1 MAKMYP
7 TKVENFTDKNEESVY
22 KILETLSNDY
32 SVIYEPI
39 VGTTKKLTPD
49 FVILS
54 KDFGLIVLDV
64 KFVDLEN
71 IEKSDQRTIYKKSG
85 DRLRNFNETVKNY
98 AFNVNNHLV
107 KELKNNSAI
116 VQNNK
121 LTFSYSYGV
130 LIFIKNYEN
139 YTKQDIS
146 KILSLDKNSFIVCN
160 DTEKCKENIE
170 EFIKKLH
177 KPFIK
182 GISNLNSND
191 IINSLYINSDVN
203 ATDFTNTLARFN
215 TYLNI
220 KELDKKQDIFKQS
233 DLLKENIL
241 SLSEYSS
248 KSIEYLN
255 KNLPYGLDNLI
266 DKLKEQKFEIEN
278 EKFKI
283 GVFGY
288 FSTGKSTF
296 INAILGIDFLPS
308 AEERLTA
315 IFTKFIHINQSKDL
329 KDGDIEVYFKNSYE
343 LKELYNESI
352 LNLKE
357 ALEQDE
363 HNKFYDKFDKLEDL
377 KEELGNKL
385 DSIKTR
391 DYSGDI
397 KERIKNSKIILKT
410 IMDCDNSLIG
420 SIEKIKIEN
429 LKDYVTD
436 DKKAILLNEVIIYL
450 DNPFLEKVEIVD
462 TPGYGSTNSLD
473 TKKAHEFVK
482 EANVVIFLTKATT
495 PMQDVNEKDF
505 LEEYIKIYKDDEN
518 IVNPSN
524 LFIVANQIDTT
535 QKIVEEVKKMILKN
549 IDDEFEGDFKID
561 KKNIFTMS
569 SKYHL
574 DLQSNKEIENPRN
587 TDKKDLENFKNS
599 FQIYLKES
607 KDREFIQQNFS
618 KIDDI
623 LTKTKKSFEKEEE
636 KLHSDINSINKNI
649 NHFEENKKHI
659 GNKLDMYID
668 SIGNIE
674 TKLREVVIEHLN
686 SLPITVTKSNNKE
699 NAKNKLSKDF
709 ESWCKKYKKE
719 PSNDTVYNYFHS
731 YIDSIT
737 SSASPVINEKYNNLI
752 EEKLKTVNT
761 DLEKYTKELEL
772 EYNITGLSTYF
783 VLSDIAYKELSNVD
797 LNKSFF
803 RDIFEFIKRL
813 FVDDRFLTYAE
824 SMVHSWNNSPN
835 VYIKVQDHLNK
846 QIKYKFDLLREEF
859 ETTKDDL
866 IKKIEG
872 KLNNEK
878 KQFELKQKD
887 KDLFET
893 KSDKFKEVLEKIDK
907 NKQIINQQIEQL
919 FKGNVK

>member
-7 TKVENFTDKNEESVY
+7 SEVENFTDKNEESVY
-22 KILETLSNDY
+22 QILETLSNDY

-39 VGTTKKLTPD
+39 IGTTKKLTPD

-54 KDFGLIVLDV
+54 KNFGLIVLDV
-64 KFVDLEN
+64 KFVNLEN
-71 IEKSDQRTIYKKSG
+71 IEKSDQRTIYKKGG
-85 DRLRNFNETVKNY
+85 DKLENFNETVKKY
-98 AFNVNNHLV
+98 AFSVNNYLA

-116 VQNNK
+116 IKNNK
-121 LTFSYSYGV
+121 LTFPYSYGV
-130 LIFIKNYEN
+130 LLFIKNHNN

-146 KILSLDKNSFIVCN
+146 KILSLDVNSFIVCN
-160 DTEKCKENIE
+160 DTEKCKENVE
-170 EFIKKLH
+170 EFIKNLH
-177 KPFIK
+177 KPFTK
-182 GISNLNSND
+182 GINDLNAND

-203 ATDFTNTLARFN
+203 ETEFTNTLARFN
-215 TYLNI
+215 TYLKI

-248 KSIEYLN
+248 KSIEFIN
-255 KNLPYGLDNLI
+255 KNLPYGLDQLL
-266 DKLKEQKFEIEN
+266 DKLKEKKDEIEN
-278 EKFKI
+278 EKFRI
-283 GVFGY
+283 GIFGY

-296 INAILGIDFLPS
+296 LNAILGIDFLPS

-315 IFTKFIHINQSKDL
+315 IFTKLVHINQSKDL

-363 HNKFYDKFDKLEDL
+363 HNKFYDNFDKLEDL
-377 KEELGNKL
+377 REELGNKL

-397 KERIKNSKIILKT
+397 RERIKNSKIILKT

-482 EANVVIFLTKATT
+482 EANIVIFLTKATT
-495 PMQDVNEKDF
+495 PMQDINEKDF
-505 LEEYIKIYKDDEN
+505 LEEYIKIYKDNDN
-518 IVNPSN
+518 TVNSSN

-535 QKIVEEVKKMILKN
+535 QKSVEEVKEMILKN
-549 IDDEFEGDFKID
+549 IYDEFEGDFKID
-561 KKNIFTMS
+561 KKNIFTIS

-574 DLQSNKEIENPRN
+574 DLQSNKEIEKPRN
-587 TDKKDLENFKNS
+587 ANSKDLENFKNS

-623 LTKTKKSFEKEEE
+623 LTETKKSFEKEEE

-649 NHFEENKKHI
+649 NHFEKNKKYI
-659 GNKLDMYID
+659 ETKLDMYID
-668 SIGNIE
+668 SISNIE
-674 TKLREVVIEHLN
+674 AKLQKVVTSYLD
-686 SLPITVTKSNNKE
+686 SLIITLTENNDKN
-699 NAKNKLSKDF
+699 NAKSELSKDF
-709 ESWCKKYKKE
+709 ESWCEKYKKR
-719 PSNDTVYNYFHS
+719 PSNDTVYDYFHS

-813 FVDDRFLTYAE
+813 FVDDRYLSYAE
-824 SMVHSWNNSPN
+824 SMVDSWNNNPN
-835 VYIKVQDHLNK
+835 VYILVQAHLNK
-846 QIKYKFDLLREEF
+846 QIKYKFDLLKKEF

-866 IKKIEG
+866 LKKIES

-878 KQFELKQKD
+878 KYFELKQKD
-887 KDLFET
+887 KNLFET
-893 KSDKFKEVLEKIDK
+893 KSNKFKEVLEKIDK
-907 NKQIINQQIEQL
+907 NKQKINQQIEQL
-919 FKGNVK
+919 FKGNAK